1 METGFSQSL
10 YNLEIDGK
18 VYQLRDAEFNAVLY
32 EMVTALVFQKLAD
45 RVCYVLDVAEQELTG
60 SGSSQFDPLCVS
72 LYRHLK
78 VERCYCPGY
87 FDLTCKTQAFRLHAI
102 VDALA
107 AVAFFLKGG
116 DAVPHMIVGR
126 PGQAVLSVLDRGT
139 RTMLTLDDPGV
150 LAALARLI
158 PT

>member
-1 METGFSQSL
+1 MESISSQAE
-10 YNLEIDGK
+10 YKLEIDGT
-18 VYQLRDAEFNAVLY
+18 VCQLREAEFNGLLY
-32 EMVTALVFQKLAD
+32 DVVTALVFQKLAD
-45 RVCYVLDVAEQELTG
+45 RVCYVLDAAEHELTG

-78 VERCYCPGY
+78 VERCHCPGWV
-87 FDLTCKTQAFRLHAI
+87 DLTGETRAFRLHAI

-139 RTMLTLDDPGV
+139 RTMLTLDDPGM
-150 LAALARLI
+150 LAMLTRLI